1 MDRQVGWRGSLGA
14 RGARG
19 DLCGV
24 LGRRC
29 AKLAVDDARRAEFLF
44 VYLFLDAAARL
55 QNALP
60 QAGEASRSRLRCGAS
75 AAGESN
81 NHTSR
86 RHGCLPRLCQ
96 KLEVN
101 DFQVGLSR

>member
-1 MDRQVGWRGSLGA
+1 MPQAGSAFVCCGPWSSDRQVGWRGSLGA

-55 QNALP
+55 
-60 QAGEASRSRLRCGAS
+60 
-75 AAGESN
+75 
-81 NHTSR
+81 
-86 RHGCLPRLCQ
+86 
-96 KLEVN
+96 
-101 DFQVGLSR
+101 

>member
-29 AKLAVDDARRAEFLF
+29 AKLAVDDARRAELLI
-44 VYLFLDAAARL
+44 VY
-55 QNALP
+55 
-60 QAGEASRSRLRCGAS
+60 
-75 AAGESN
+75 
-81 NHTSR
+81 
-86 RHGCLPRLCQ
+86 
-96 KLEVN
+96 
-101 DFQVGLSR
+101 